1 MGSAGRKVGEYHHDM
16 FGMYC
21 VRIVMNGQNLV
32 SAIVVWL
39 KHYSVCVTGGQC
51 REEGRRATMHVVN
64 MLCILIHIIQY
75 LHYRFSVSCKCNAH
89 IVLIHASCN

>member
-32 SAIVVWL
+32 TAIVVRL
-39 KHYSVCVTGGQC
+39 KHYSACVTGGQC
-51 REEGRRATMHVVN
+51 REEGRRPTIHVVN
-64 MLCILIHIIQY
+64 MLCMLIHIY
-75 LHYRFSVSCKCNAH
+75 YTLFA
-89 IVLIHASCN
+89 L